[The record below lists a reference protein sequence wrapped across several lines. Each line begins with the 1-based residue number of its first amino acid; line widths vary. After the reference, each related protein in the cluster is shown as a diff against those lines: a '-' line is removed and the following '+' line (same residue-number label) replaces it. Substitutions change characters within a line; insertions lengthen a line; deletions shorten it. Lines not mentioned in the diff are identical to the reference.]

1 MSDELVTFLRSNGIR
16 NDVDFYGMIRDYV
29 FGSKSSSDAER
40 QRNRHFVKHCLF
52 FTSDNFFYKNAD
64 IIAFTAMSFAQ
75 TNYSQEEFVKK
86 LVAGRKIIEIMWP
99 GWFEFLNDKER
110 KGEIVHAYDS

>member
-1 MSDELVTFLRSNGIR
+1 MADELIAFLRSTGIL
-16 NDVDFYGMIRDYV
+16 NDVDFYGIISDYV
-29 FGSKSSSDAER
+29 FGSSLSSYAEKH
-40 QRNRHFVKHCLF
+40 RNRSFIKQCLF
-52 FTSDNFFYKNAD
+52 FTSDNFFYKNAE

-75 TNYSQEEFVKK
+75 ANYSQDEFVKK

-110 KGEIVHAYDS
+110 KGEVVHAYDS